1 MRRLLIFALFAT
13 TLLAAGCKKDDPVA
27 PDRPR
32 TFLHVLSAIQADTFD
47 LTLDYFN
54 ADDVVI
60 KDFVFG
66 RNFPIVGYADLEA
79 SGTPDEFGNGKLFSM
94 LSSQPFLN
102 VAADTLMSPKAI
114 VLEADEKSTICYGDS
129 LGTITYLKLKDTY
142 SFPDDVTTSVRFIN
156 LSNANATASL
166 GELNGAISIPNV
178 NHWSA
183 SDFVNFSHGQYELQ
197 FIDANGAPG
206 ASINMWLSGN
216 TAYTFYAVGNTL
228 GYFIN

>member
-13 TLLAAGCKKDDPVA
+13 TLLAVGCKKDEPVA

-32 TFLHVLSAIQADTFD
+32 TFLHILSAVPADTFD
-47 LTLDYFN
+47 LTLDYYN
-54 ADDVVI
+54 SDDVVI

-79 SGTPDEFGNGKLFSM
+79 SGTPDEFGNGKLYSM
-94 LSSQPFLN
+94 LSYQPFLN
-102 VAADTLMSPKAI
+102 APADTLMAPKTL
-114 VLEADEKSTICYGDS
+114 VLETDDKSTICFGDS
-129 LGTITYLKLKDTY
+129 MGTITYLKVKDSY
-142 SFPDDVTTSVRFIN
+142 SFPDGTQAAIRFIN
-156 LSNANATASL
+156 LSNGNATASL
-166 GELNGAISIPNV
+166 TEVNSGISIPNV

-183 SDFVNFSHGQYELQ
+183 SDFVNFQDGQYELQ
-197 FIDANGAPG
+197 FTDANGTAHG
-206 ASINMWLSGN
+206 SINMWIGGG